1 MNEPLANM
9 FHYNAWAND
18 ALLAACRDLTHEQ
31 LQYQGAG
38 ATGTVQQ
45 LLLHVVG
52 GQQTFVLRTEG
63 RQHEGELHRWSE
75 WPGIEHV
82 VEISRESSAALV
94 RIAEALHE
102 DVDVVLPWQGQ
113 RPVFPRSFFLV
124 HAMSHGAD
132 HRSELK
138 VSLSQLDIETPDL
151 DAWNWAGAQGYGRE
165 AS

>member
-9 FHYNAWAND
+9 FRYNAWANE

-31 LQYQGAG
+31 RQYHGAG

-75 WPGIEHV
+75 WPGIEAL
-82 VEISRESSAALV
+82 ISIARQSSEELV
-94 RIAEALHE
+94 RVAEALDE

-138 VSLSQLDIETPDL
+138 VSLAQLDIETPDL
-151 DAWNWAGAQGYGRE
+151 DAWNWASAQGYGRE
-165 AS
+165 GS